1 MQRWTLKK
9 IPSLLPSCI
18 IQCQH
23 GRNGDKFKVNMWPSV
38 PRCVSQVT
46 IIPSPFIYI
55 FTNYCFECKTIFN
68 SPGIME
74 CHSSQ
79 TYIFIYFFFHFAY
92 EINFWSKK
100 KNARPN
106 PRKGTCINTS
116 KAFLI
121 ESLDQFVV
129 ISLIPLGN
137 VLLCVL
143 FVYWLIYLCWSVPG
157 NMAFFFN

>member
-100 KNARPN
+100 KKCSSESKKRNVHKYIEGFFDRVTRPICCHFID
-106 PRKGTCINTS
+106 PIGEC
-116 KAFLI
+116 APLC
-121 ESLDQFVV
+121 FV
-129 ISLIPLGN
+129 
-137 VLLCVL
+137 CVL
-143 FVYWLIYLCWSVPG
+143 VNLFVLVSTG
-157 NMAFFFN
+157 QHGFFF